1 MNSPFIGERFHLQ
14 SSFISGL
21 FKAVMYDDQRVHVVV
36 DGKLSEVRYMFGCP
50 TAAVTTRVGSAG
62 VPQGSPM
69 YVSRYP

>member
-1 MNSPFIGERFHLQ
+1 
-14 SSFISGL
+14 
-21 FKAVMYDDQRVHVVV
+21 MYDDQRVHVVV